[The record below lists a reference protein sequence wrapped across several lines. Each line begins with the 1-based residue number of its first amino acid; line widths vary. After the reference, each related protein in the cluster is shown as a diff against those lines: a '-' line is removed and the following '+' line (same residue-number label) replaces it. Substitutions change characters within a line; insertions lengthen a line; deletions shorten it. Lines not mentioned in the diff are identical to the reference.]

1 MKKLLSMIVMILI
14 LFCFFGCENTSNI
27 NNESDEKNIIDTFKI
42 DVQTVIKLF
51 EETGRYVET
60 NLYEFENNERN
71 ICGTIRLNPKDYEN
85 LYADECIY
93 TQVRTYKN
101 NVFSVQMAYDIS
113 GDELYYI
120 KLPELAKKILSTIK
134 PNVNIDETF
143 LTDFDIK
150 RNDYY
155 SKDFENLRYTLSY
168 KEWGA
173 TETRVE
179 ITIVHIINELNS

>member
-1 MKKLLSMIVMILI
+1 MKKSLSMILTILM
-14 LFCFFGCENTSNI
+14 LFCFSGCGNSSNN
-27 NNESDEKNIIDTFKI
+27 NNEIEKTNIIDTF
-42 DVQTVIKLF
+42 DVDKQAVIKLF

-60 NLYEFENNERN
+60 NLYEFENDENN
-71 ICGTIRLNPKDYEN
+71 TCGTIRLNPEDYEN

-101 NVFSVQMAYDIS
+101 KVFSVHLIYDIS
-113 GDELYYI
+113 GDELHYI
-120 KLPELAKKILSTIK
+120 KLSELVMKVLSSIK
-134 PNVNIDETF
+134 PNANIEETF
-143 LTDFDIK
+143 LTDFDVK

-179 ITIVHIINELNS
+179 ITIVHIVEE

>member
-1 MKKLLSMIVMILI
+1 MKKFLSLILVILI
-14 LFCFFGCENTSNI
+14 LFCFSSCENSANN
-27 NNESDEKNIIDTFKI
+27 NNELENNIIDTF
-42 DVQTVIKLF
+42 DVDRQAVIKLF

-60 NLYEFENNERN
+60 NLYEFENDENN
-71 ICGTIRLNPKDYEN
+71 TCGTIRLNPEDYEN
-85 LYADECIY
+85 LYADEGIY

-101 NVFSVQMAYDIS
+101 KVFSVHLIYDIS

-120 KLPELAKKILSTIK
+120 KLPELAKKVLSSIK
-134 PNVNIDETF
+134 PNANIEETF
-143 LTDFDIK
+143 STDFDVK

-179 ITIVHIINELNS
+179 ITIVHIVEE